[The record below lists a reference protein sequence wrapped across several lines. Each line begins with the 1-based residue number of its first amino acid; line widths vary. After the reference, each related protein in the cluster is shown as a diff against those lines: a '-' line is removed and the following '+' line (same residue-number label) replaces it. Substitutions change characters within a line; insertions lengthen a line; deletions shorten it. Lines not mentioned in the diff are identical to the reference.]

1 MKDKHVYYS
10 LYSRLLSE
18 FALIQAFSK
27 VKKADGSAGID
38 SQSTADFANDLV
50 EQVRLLVCELK
61 DKTYRPL
68 PVLRVEIPKDDGGVR
83 KLGIPAVRDRV
94 VQQALLNILQ
104 GIFEEDFHP
113 SSYGYRPKRSCHQ
126 AITKAQLFIR
136 KYEKK
141 HVVDMDLSKCF
152 DTLDHKVIINCFRKR
167 VRDGSILNLI
177 ELFLKSGIMN
187 KEEFESSELG
197 SPQGGVISPLIA
209 NVYLNEFDQEMMR
222 RGHRIVRYA
231 DDILIF
237 CNSRSAAENALV
249 KAREILEVDLKL
261 SVNKEKTHLAHA
273 KTGIKFLG
281 VEIFSSYTKI
291 QDKKIKAFKE
301 KVKRITKRNSPV
313 NLQRIV
319 DELRPKMRGFAN
331 YFRIAN
337 CKTLFKQWMT
347 WIRRRLRSKQMKLWK
362 KPAKLQRELRQRGY
376 QGEFKAIKMS
386 SWRNACSQHAH
397 YSMPNSLF
405 DELKL
410 FDMSKVETGI
420 SVPLWQ

>member
-1 MKDKHVYYS
+1 MKNKRVYYS
-10 LYSRLLSE
+10 LYSKLLSE
-18 FALIQAFSK
+18 FALVQAFSK

-38 SQSTADFANDLV
+38 SQSTADFADDLV

-61 DKTYRPL
+61 DKSYRPQ

-94 VQQALLNILQ
+94 VQQALLDILQ
-104 GIFEEDFHP
+104 DIFEEDFHP
-113 SSYGYRPKRSCHQ
+113 SSYGYRPRRSCHQ
-126 AITKAQLFIR
+126 AITKAQLFMR
-136 KYEKK
+136 KHEMK

-152 DTLDHKVIINCFRKR
+152 DTLDHNFIIKCFRKR
-167 VRDGSILNLI
+167 VSDGSILHLI
-177 ELFLKSGIMN
+177 ELFLKSGVMN
-187 KEEFESSELG
+187 KVEFEPSELG

-237 CNSRSAAENALV
+237 TRSQSAAENALHQAS
-249 KAREILEVDLKL
+249 KILEEDLKL
-261 SVNKEKTHLAHA
+261 TVNKEKTHLAHSS
-273 KTGIKFLG
+273 TGIKFLG
-281 VEIFSSYTKI
+281 VKIFGWCTQI
-291 QDKKIKAFKE
+291 QQKKIKAFKE

-313 NLQRIV
+313 NLQRVI
-319 DELRPKMRGFAN
+319 DELRSKMRGFAN

-337 CKTLFKQWMT
+337 CKKLFEELMA

-362 KPAKLQRELRQRGY
+362 KPAKLQRVLGQRGY
-376 QGEFKAIKMS
+376 QGDFKAIKMT
-386 SWRNACSQHAH
+386 SWRNSCSQHAH

-405 DELKL
+405 DEMKL

-420 SVPLWQ
+420 SVPSW

>member
-1 MKDKHVYYS
+1 MQDKRIHYS

-18 FALIQAFSK
+18 FALMQAFSK

-38 SQSTADFANDLV
+38 SQSTADFALDL
-50 EQVRLLVCELK
+50 EEEARLLVCELK
-61 DKTYRPL
+61 DKTYRPF

-104 GIFEEDFHP
+104 EIFEEDFHP

-126 AITKAQLFIR
+126 AITKAQLFMR
-136 KYEKK
+136 KFDRE

-152 DTLDHKVIINCFRKR
+152 DTLDHELIIACFRKR

-177 ELFLKSGIMN
+177 ELFLKSGVMN
-187 KEEFESSELG
+187 KGEFEPSELG

-237 CNSRSAAENALV
+237 CHSRSAAENALV
-249 KAREILEVDLKL
+249 KATQILEEDLKL
-261 SVNKEKTHLAHA
+261 TVNVEKTHLAHA
-273 KTGIKFLG
+273 RTGIKFLG
-281 VEIFSSYTKI
+281 VKIFAWCTQI
-291 QDKKIKAFKE
+291 QPKKIKAFKE
-301 KVKRITKRNSPV
+301 KVKLITKRNSPV
-313 NLQRIV
+313 NLQRVI

-337 CKTLFKQWMT
+337 CKTLFKELMA

-362 KPAKLQRELRQRGY
+362 KPGKLLRVLKQRGY
-376 QGEFKAIKMS
+376 QGEFKSIKMTT
-386 SWRNACSQHAH
+386 WRNACSQHAH

-410 FDMSKVETGI
+410 FDMGKVETGI

>member
-1 MKDKHVYYS
+1 MKNKRVYYS
-10 LYSRLLSE
+10 LYSKLLSE
-18 FALIQAFSK
+18 FALMQAFSK

-38 SQSTADFANDLV
+38 SQSTADFADDLV
-50 EQVRLLVCELK
+50 DQVRLLVRELK
-61 DKTYRPL
+61 DKSYRPQ

-94 VQQALLNILQ
+94 VQQALLDILQ
-104 GIFEEDFHP
+104 DIFEEDFHP
-113 SSYGYRPKRSCHQ
+113 SSYGYRPQRSCHQ
-126 AITKAQLFIR
+126 AIAKAQLFMR
-136 KYEKK
+136 KYEMK

-152 DTLDHKVIINCFRKR
+152 DTLDHSLIIKCFRKR
-167 VRDGSILNLI
+167 VSDGSILNLI
-177 ELFLKSGIMN
+177 EFFLKSGVMN
-187 KEEFESSELG
+187 KGEFEPSELG

-237 CNSRSAAENALV
+237 TRSQSAAENALAQAS
-249 KAREILEVDLKL
+249 KILEEDLKL
-261 SVNKEKTHLAHA
+261 TVNKEKTHLAHSS
-273 KTGIKFLG
+273 TGIKFLG
-281 VEIFSSYTKI
+281 VKIFGWCTQI
-291 QDKKIKAFKE
+291 QQKKIKAFKG
-301 KVKRITKRNSPV
+301 KVKLITKRNSPV
-313 NLQRIV
+313 NLQRVI

-331 YFRIAN
+331 YFRVAN
-337 CKTLFKQWMT
+337 CKKLFEELMA

-362 KPAKLQRELRQRGY
+362 KPAKLQRVLRQRGY
-376 QGEFKAIKMS
+376 QGDFKAIKMI

-410 FDMSKVETGI
+410 FDMNKVETGI
-420 SVPLWQ
+420 SVPSW